1 MLRILYLMIFAYTFA
16 ACGGEATVN
25 NDEDNHEHHDH
36 DGHDHDGHDHDH
48 HDHDE
53 EGQEEGDSVHYGT
66 LITPDGGIGL
76 AAVCEK
82 VDNEDGAIDYE
93 LDSAV
98 FVKAIE
104 GKVEGKVT
112 EVCKKAGCWLTIA
125 SDDGKELFVMTNH
138 DFFVPLD
145 IVGKTVVVDGSAFK
159 SVTTVAELQHFAE
172 DEGKSAEEIAE
183 ITDPITEYK
192 LIANGLVIKL

>member
-25 NDEDNHEHHDH
+25 NDENNHEHHDH

-48 HDHDE
+48 HDHEDH
-53 EGQEEGDSVHYGT
+53 QLDGDSVHFGT
-66 LITPDGGIGL
+66 IITPEGGIAL
-76 AAVCEK
+76 ADVCLK
-82 VDNEDGAIDYE
+82 IDNEEGAIDYE
-93 LDSAV
+93 IDSAV

-112 EVCKKAGCWLTIA
+112 EVCQKAGCWLTLA
-125 SDDGKELFVMTNH
+125 SEAGEELFVMTNH

-145 IVGKTVVVDGSAFK
+145 IVGKTVVVDGNAFK
-159 SVTTVAELQHFAE
+159 SITSVAELQHYAE

-183 ITDPITEYK
+183 ITEPITEYK
-192 LIANGLVIKL
+192 LVANGIVIKL